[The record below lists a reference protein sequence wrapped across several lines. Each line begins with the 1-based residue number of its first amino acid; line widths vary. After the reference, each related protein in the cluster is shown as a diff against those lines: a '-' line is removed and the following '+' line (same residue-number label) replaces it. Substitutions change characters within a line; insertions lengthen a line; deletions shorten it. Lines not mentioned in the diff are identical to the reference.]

1 MGVVQLRKEDLEVY
15 VGKWFTKDDPETD
28 ELRKLLSNGK
38 KVLSWNYLLKNDLVR
53 AKLRQFGMEIIYKQK
68 KVGEDRKM
76 CWMLKMT

>member
-53 AKLRQFGMEIIYKQK
+53 AKLRQLGMEIVYKRKKIGEGQK
-68 KVGEDRKM
+68 M
-76 CWMLKMT
+76 YWTLKIV